1 MPPTILLTR
10 PEAASRRFAAR
21 LARFGLP
28 VVISPILRILPLAHD
43 RAQVEQAR
51 GLVFTSA
58 HGVAEAGPGQGRP
71 AICVGPAT
79 ARAAAQAGYEVTEGP
94 GDALGLLPLLQ
105 NLGPGWLHVHGAH
118 VARELP
124 LPGVAV
130 YGQQAQPLNAAARA
144 VLGAD
149 APVILPLFSQRSS
162 QLLAEAAGVALAPL
176 WLAPISPA
184 AAEAWTGPVA
194 RQVLAQSPDALG
206 VAQAIESLL
215 APEQTR

>member
-21 LARFGLP
+21 LTCFGLP

-43 RAQVEQAR
+43 RALVDRAC

-58 HGVAEAGPGQGRP
+58 HGVAEAGPGRGRP

-79 ARAAAQAGYEVTEGP
+79 ASAARRAGYEVSMGT
-94 GDALGLLPLLQ
+94 GDALGMLPLLRD
-105 NLGPGWLHVHGAH
+105 LGPDWLHVHGAH
-118 VARELP
+118 VARDLP

-130 YGQQAQPLNAAARA
+130 YDQQAQPLNADAQA
-144 VLGAD
+144 LLKGAT
-149 APVILPLFSQRSS
+149 PVILPLFSPRS
-162 QLLAEAAGVALAPL
+162 AALVSDAARQATAPL
-176 WLAPISPA
+176 WLAPISLA
-184 AAEAWTGPVA
+184 AAEAWVAPVA
-194 RQVLAQSPDALG
+194 RQVLAQGPDALG
-206 VAQAIESLL
+206 VARAIESLL

>member
-21 LARFGLP
+21 LAPLGLP
-28 VVISPILRILPLAHD
+28 VVISPILRILPLPHD
-43 RAQVEQAR
+43 RAAVDQAQ

-58 HGVAEAGPGQGRP
+58 HGVAEAGLARGRP

-79 ARAAAQAGYEVTEGP
+79 ARAARQAGYAVTEGP
-94 GDALGLLPLLQ
+94 GDALGMLPLLQ
-105 NLGPGWLHVHGAH
+105 DLGPGWLHVHGAH
-118 VARELP
+118 VARDLP

-130 YGQQAQPLNAAARA
+130 YDQQAQPLSAAART
-144 VLGAD
+144 LLD
-149 APVILPLFSQRSS
+149 AGGPVILPLFSPRSS
-162 QLLAEAAGVALAPL
+162 RLVAEAAGQARAPL

-206 VAQAIESLL
+206 VARAIESLL

>member
-10 PEAASRRFAAR
+10 PETASRRFAAR

-43 RAQVEQAR
+43 RARVDQAR

-58 HGVAEAGPGQGRP
+58 HGVAGAGPGRGRP

-79 ARAAAQAGYEVTEGP
+79 ARAARQAGYEVTEGP
-94 GDALGLLPLLQ
+94 GDALRMLPLLQ
-105 NLGPGWLHVHGAH
+105 DLGPGWLHVHGAH
-118 VARELP
+118 VARALP
-124 LPGVAV
+124 LPAIAV
-130 YGQQAQPLNAAARA
+130 YDQEAQPLSAAARE
-144 VLGAD
+144 VLEAD
-149 APVILPLFSQRSS
+149 GPVILPLFSPRSS
-162 QLLAEAAGVALAPL
+162 RLLAEATGQARAPV

-184 AAEAWTGPVA
+184 AAEAWSGPVA
-194 RQVLAQSPDALG
+194 RQVLAQSPDASG